1 MSIVYLAPL
10 EGVTDAVFRQTHHA
24 CFGGVS
30 KYFIPFVSPT
40 QNLVFTSRDLS
51 AVAPEH
57 NIGVPA
63 VPQLLA
69 KDAALFNWAAGELAE
84 LGYSE
89 VNLNLGCPSGT
100 VTAKGKGSGMLRDP
114 AKLDAFLEAVFSH
127 AEGPISVKTRLGVE
141 KPEEFAAILTIYNRY
156 PISELTIHPR
166 VMRQLYRGQAD
177 REAFAAALPQCKP
190 PVCYNGEITTTGQLH
205 ALEAEFPTLSGIMIG
220 RGIIA
225 DPALFRKALG
235 GPAATKAEL
244 RGYLDDLYHG
254 YTELFGSAGCA
265 ISRMKGHWF
274 YLIHC
279 FADSEK
285 LEKQLKK
292 LREPWEYET
301 VVNQIFTLPLI

>member
-51 AVAPEH
+51 SVAPEH

-100 VTAKGKGSGMLRDP
+100 VTAKGKGSGLLADYP
-114 AKLDAFLEAVFSH
+114 ALERFLDGIFGNAFCDDTTAPTAAVICCGDFY
-127 AEGPISVKTRLGVE
+127 
-141 KPEEFAAILTIYNRY
+141 FAAGVKC
-156 PISELTIHPR
+156 S
-166 VMRQLYRGQAD
+166 
-177 REAFAAALPQCKP
+177 
-190 PVCYNGEITTTGQLH
+190 
-205 ALEAEFPTLSGIMIG
+205 
-220 RGIIA
+220 
-225 DPALFRKALG
+225 
-235 GPAATKAEL
+235 
-244 RGYLDDLYHG
+244 
-254 YTELFGSAGCA
+254 
-265 ISRMKGHWF
+265 
-274 YLIHC
+274 
-279 FADSEK
+279 
-285 LEKQLKK
+285 
-292 LREPWEYET
+292 
-301 VVNQIFTLPLI
+301 PLLAM

>member
-1 MSIVYLAPL
+1 MNIVYLAPL

-100 VTAKGKGSGMLRDP
+100 VCWRITPHLNAFWTAFFTM
-114 AKLDAFLEAVFSH
+114 
-127 AEGPISVKTRLGVE
+127 
-141 KPEEFAAILTIYNRY
+141 
-156 PISELTIHPR
+156 PR
-166 VMRQLYRGQAD
+166 SR
-177 REAFAAALPQCKP
+177 
-190 PVCYNGEITTTGQLH
+190 
-205 ALEAEFPTLSGIMIG
+205 FP
-220 RGIIA
+220 
-225 DPALFRKALG
+225 
-235 GPAATKAEL
+235 
-244 RGYLDDLYHG
+244 
-254 YTELFGSAGCA
+254 
-265 ISRMKGHWF
+265 SRR
-274 YLIHC
+274 
-279 FADSEK
+279 A
-285 LEKQLKK
+285 
-292 LREPWEYET
+292 
-301 VVNQIFTLPLI
+301 